1 MRYTCS
7 NIKKTYAIYR
17 EKKIEVLKGIS
28 MELNDMDFIALQ
40 GASGAGKSTL
50 LHAIGGLEK
59 PDEGQMIFQHG
70 DTSLELN
77 KLNDQQMSAFRNR
90 HIGFVFQFHHLL
102 PEFTAL
108 ENVMIPAMIAG
119 DTKQVA
125 NTKAMKLIDRIGMSD
140 RIKHKPDELS
150 GGEQQRITIAR
161 ALINSPSIL
170 LADEPTGNLDEQN
183 SKIIIDLIDEL
194 RQDYK
199 LICLIATH
207 SHTVAARAEKI
218 ITLHD
223 GMIA

>member
-1 MRYTCS
+1 VQYTCS
-7 NIKKTYAIYR
+7 NIKKNYSIYR
-17 EKKIEVLKGIS
+17 GKKIEVLKGVSI
-28 MELNDMDFIALQ
+28 ELNDMDFIALQ

-70 DTSLELN
+70 DTVLELN
-77 KLNDQQMSAFRNR
+77 KLSDQQMSGFRNK

-102 PEFTAL
+102 PEFTAI

-125 NTKAMKLIDRIGMSD
+125 QSKAVKLIDRIGMSE
-140 RIKHKPDELS
+140 RISHKPDELS

-161 ALINSPSIL
+161 ALINSPSML

-207 SHTVAARAEKI
+207 SPAVAARAEKI

-223 GMIA
+223 GMII